1 MAKDVR
7 NKVERYYDSHQT
19 VEDLMGESS
28 LHAELIHYL
37 VEVLRWLFHEQTCA
51 IYENLNVY
59 CTEEPK
65 EYPVAPDIAVIK
77 GAAYE
82 HLRSWTIDENG
93 PAPHV
98 VFEIASQETWR
109 NDLREKPY
117 KYARMGIQEYY
128 LYDPETPPNFKRIGK
143 RLLGWWLDKAVG
155 PQELQVDTL
164 GRLWSSHLNS
174 FLVPDGD
181 YLRLYDRYSQLRL
194 TGMEAETAARVA
206 ATQQAELEARRAEAE
221 TAAKIAAMRRAEAEA
236 EARRAEARKAEA
248 LAEKLRA
255 LGIDPDQL

>member
-7 NKVERYYDSHQT
+7 NKVERYYDFHQT

-37 VEVLRWLFHEQTCA
+37 VEVLRWLFHEQNCA
-51 IYENLNVY
+51 VYENLNIY
-59 CTEEPK
+59 YTDEEK

-77 GAAYE
+77 GTPYQR
-82 HLRSWTIDENG
+82 LRSWAIDVDG

-98 VFEIASQETWR
+98 VFEIASHETWR

-128 LYDPETPPNFKRIGK
+128 LYDPETPPNLKRIGK
-143 RLLGWWLDKAVG
+143 RLLGWRLDKTSG
-155 PQELQVDTL
+155 PHELQTDSQ

-174 FLVPDGD
+174 FLVPDEY
-181 YLRLYDRYSQLRL
+181 YLRLYDHYGQPRL
-194 TGMEAETAARVA
+194 TGMEAETAA
-206 ATQQAELEARRAEAE
+206 
-221 TAAKIAAMRRAEAEA
+221 KKAAMRYAEIEA
-236 EARRAEARKAEA
+236 QRAEA
-248 LAEKLRA
+248 LAQKLRE
-255 LGIDPDQL
+255 LGIDPDRQ

>member
-19 VEDLMGESS
+19 MEDLMGESS

-37 VEVLRWLFHEQTCA
+37 VEVLRWLFHEQACA

-93 PAPHV
+93 SAPHV
-98 VFEIASQETWR
+98 VFEIASHETWR

-128 LYDPETPPNFKRIGK
+128 LYDAETPPTLKRIGK
-143 RLLGWWLDKAVG
+143 RLLGWQLDKVSG
-155 PQELQVDTL
+155 PQELQADAQ
-164 GRLWSSHLNS
+164 GRLWSPHLNS
-174 FLVPDGD
+174 LLVPDEN
-181 YLRLYDRYSQLRL
+181 YLRLYDRYGQLRL
-194 TGMEAETAARVA
+194 TGMEAETTAR
-206 ATQQAELEARRAEAE
+206 
-221 TAAKIAAMRRAEAEA
+221 IAAMRYAEAEA
-236 EARRAEARKAEA
+236 EARRAEARKAQA